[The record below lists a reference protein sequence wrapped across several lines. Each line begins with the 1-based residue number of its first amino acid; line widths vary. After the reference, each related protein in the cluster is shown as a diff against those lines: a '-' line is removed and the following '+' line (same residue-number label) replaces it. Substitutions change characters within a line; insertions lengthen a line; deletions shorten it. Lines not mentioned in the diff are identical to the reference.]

1 MKLTID
7 DITIWNGDRFHPF
20 KHTFS
25 IEKITE
31 KVLNENKMGE
41 LEVFFEENGVQVD
54 QFNIEYMGILTGI
67 IYGSR
72 VQLIEII
79 NKFLKTSHL

>member
-1 MKLTID
+1 MEITID
-7 DITIWNGDRFHPF
+7 DITIWNGDRFNNS
-20 KHTFS
+20 KHSFS

-31 KVLNENKMGE
+31 KVLSEHKIGE
-41 LEVFFEENGVQVD
+41 LEFFFEDNGINVD

-67 IYGSR
+67 IYGSK
-72 VQLIEII
+72 VQLIDTI